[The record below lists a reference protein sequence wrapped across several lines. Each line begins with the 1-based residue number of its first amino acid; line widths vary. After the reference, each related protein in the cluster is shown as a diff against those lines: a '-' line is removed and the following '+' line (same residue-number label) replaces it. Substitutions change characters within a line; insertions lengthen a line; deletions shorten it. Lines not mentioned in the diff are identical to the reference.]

1 MTAILRGIAL
11 VLIGLVLVIAAFQ
24 AAKGQLVL
32 TGFQRMTMVTVLLW
46 VGIDP
51 IRVGY
56 ELEKLRPAILMHW
69 AVPKRKQ
76 FTGLPDVGT

>member
-1 MTAILRGIAL
+1 MLPAL
-11 VLIGLVLVIAAFQ
+11 KSGDEGGLF
-24 AAKGQLVL
+24 
-32 TGFQRMTMVTVLLW
+32 GFEF
-46 VGIDP
+46 
-51 IRVGY
+51 RVGY